1 MMMAH
6 SCLVIFCCSILPNI
20 DKFFNSFECL
30 ITTSLA
36 QAVSRR
42 ATLHEMIRDYAQAT
56 SDLQRLVSI
65 LENKSADKTKES
77 CTPGRSTGSVKE
89 LRKAQSHLS
98 VMEEEAKK
106 GICLD
111 LYLIL

>member
-1 MMMAH
+1 
-6 SCLVIFCCSILPNI
+6 
-20 DKFFNSFECL
+20 
-30 ITTSLA
+30 
-36 QAVSRR
+36 
-42 ATLHEMIRDYAQAT
+42 MIRDYAQAAT
-56 SDLQRLVSI
+56 DLQRLVSI
-65 LENKSADKTKES
+65 LENKSDNNTKES

-89 LRKAQSHLS
+89 LRKAKSHLP